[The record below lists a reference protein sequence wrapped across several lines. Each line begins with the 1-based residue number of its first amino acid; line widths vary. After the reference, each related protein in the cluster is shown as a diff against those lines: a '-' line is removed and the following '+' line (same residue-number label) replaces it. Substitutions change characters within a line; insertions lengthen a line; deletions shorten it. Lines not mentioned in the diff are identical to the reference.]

1 MNHGA
6 TTPFRK
12 SVNKHIMETYKIF
25 ETYYATGKQ
34 EYVKCLNDSVVVLTG
49 KFIFTVFIESEYVSF
64 PAETELSF
72 N

>member
-1 MNHGA
+1 
-6 TTPFRK
+6 
-12 SVNKHIMETYKIF
+12 METYKIF